1 MEAFNKY
8 HYAKCF
14 NTGNN
19 AEVENFAHER
29 IVVTT
34 SACLDRNHGLDISR
48 FDEIIGYYVADKN
61 WQQIKIKYE
70 QQKADRLNSGFRNN
84 SNFSE
89 GIMDAAAKFVE
100 NRVSPVKLEVILHSH
115 YSPECLAEIADN
127 KQSPA
132 IEDAIRFW
140 IKHDMLVL
148 MKEDDCENGDGEL
161 YWNVY
166 TTTEKGRA
174 YIEGL
179 CQMPFPVPS
188 WSIPRLAQ

>member
-19 AEVENFAHER
+19 VEVENFAHER

-34 SACLDRNHGLDISR
+34 SACLERNHGLDISR
-48 FDEIIGYYVADKN
+48 FDEIIGYYVADKS

-70 QQKADRLNSGFRNN
+70 QQKEDRLNSGVRNN
-84 SNFSE
+84 SNFSD
-89 GIMDAAAKFVE
+89 GMVDAAAKFVE
-100 NRVSPVKLEVILHSH
+100 NRVSPVKLEVLLHYH
-115 YSPECLAEIADN
+115 YSPECLAEVSDN
-127 KQSPA
+127 KQSPSV
-132 IEDAIRFW
+132 EDAIRFW
-140 IKHDMLVL
+140 LKQEMLIL
-148 MKEDDCENGDGEL
+148 TKDDDCENGDGEL

-166 TTTEKGRA
+166 TTTEKGKV

-179 CQMPFPVPS
+179 CRMPFPVPS
-188 WSIPRLAQ
+188 WSIPRLS